1 MKKSLPAILSLAM
14 AFSMFSSVAFGAE
27 GEGDADAA
35 KTSANFSDLKDLDAA
50 TKAKFDALI
59 SAGVFDGVKE
69 GTFGLKEKMNRAQ
82 FAKVAALIFGLKVD
96 SSLKT
101 SSFTD
106 VKADDPAN
114 GYALPY
120 IEAVKAAGITDGY
133 APGQFN
139 PAGEVTK
146 EQLATFLIRGLKKDK
161 DAQATPGVADKT
173 VSDWAK
179 GYVALAIQL
188 KIMSS
193 GADGTFGGTSAAT
206 RDMLVTSAYEAQNQ
220 YKNLNKPAKASVT
233 EAKPTGV
240 YTVQVKLDREVD
252 TKKAKL
258 TLKKG
263 SADIET
269 TVKWAD
275 DKNSATLTLTD
286 VRISAGEYSVTLSGL
301 DAKDLDKTV
310 AKFTAEDEVLK
321 SIDFLSANDTVAKAS
336 KVILKLAAKN
346 QYGEKASFS
355 AGGYDVYTS
364 GAQDAKITKN
374 DDGTLLLS
382 MRTDVEGLSPGA
394 TVIPV
399 TVVNNDQHVTVSK
412 SFKLGVAPI
421 LTKLELGDVQYSNET
436 EKAIN
441 AKGDYATLE
450 LNLYDQYGGN
460 ISYDSNMK
468 DIFGDPNTDW
478 EKSVNVIWNDYIGS
492 TSSGATII
500 GKTVEDNGNNIPR
513 LKLSLNENVDKS
525 GEYTFTVTT
534 QAATATSKL
543 KIQSSKIATK
553 VELGD
558 FNDVIAN
565 GDQDVYIPL
574 VAYDA
579 LGNQL
584 SVDDLTSDAN
594 RDRIQISVSGAGN
607 KDEGWDG
614 KITNSGAHRGSV
626 HIRKV
631 SAPAKSSVAVTAVIA
646 SPNATSTATR
656 TYTVSDTRYP
666 DRIKEV
672 EVPAKEY
679 YPNASSSFKFQVY
692 DQYGK
697 SMNYNLPVSKD
708 GKNVTY
714 SVYVGFTADSSNY
727 FTVTKDDD
735 SQEGT
740 PIVSKSAAK
749 EFNHADEWNENSFKT
764 INDGLRVVAAEGA
777 AADAQAR
784 LRFEIRKSE
793 NGGAQ
798 QTMSSVEKSLKIVS
812 ENADLNY
819 AIADLGTMHNT
830 RDSGL
835 STYYPPVLP
844 DINGKTIASATLY
857 NMLGG
862 HQQKQKVSDTL
873 YSAVYSPFN
882 KEIKMNVTTASGD
895 KVAVPKNFVKRAT
908 SSDQISAFVGRDPK
922 DDKWYVFGYKTGSST
937 ISVNYENRKGEN
949 KVATATVTLKS
960 ERKKLIDVVARNKK
974 IQVEGVLAGSS
985 DKYRAYNVADAYIGE
1000 VSNGLMNLQVTDQYG
1015 TYDGTVVN
1023 DYNHIFGLQFTA
1035 DHVVLKGAAMG
1046 DERDIVEVVQVGES
1060 QGSTASQVANVY
1072 KVKIGSNVKQF
1083 DLSATS
1089 TNGLS
1094 ATTEVTVK

>member
-1 MKKSLPAILSLAM
+1 MKKSLSAILSLAM
-14 AFSMFSSVAFGAE
+14 AFSMFSSVALAAE
-27 GEGDADAA
+27 GDNTATEAENADAA

-50 TKAKFDALI
+50 TKAKFDAMI

-146 EQLATFLIRGLKKDK
+146 EQLATFLIRGLNKDK
-161 DAQATPGVADKT
+161 EAQATPGVADKT

-188 KIMSS
+188 KLLSS
-193 GADGTFGGTSAAT
+193 GTDGTFGGSSAAT
-206 RDMLVTSAYEAQNQ
+206 RDLLVTSAYEAQIQ

-252 TKKAKL
+252 TKKATL
-258 TLKKG
+258 SLKKG
-263 SADIET
+263 TADVAT

-275 DKNSATLTLTD
+275 DKQSATLTLTD
-286 VRISAGEYSVTLSGL
+286 VKINAGEYSVTLGGL
-301 DAKDLDKTV
+301 DAKDVDKTV

-321 SIDFLSANDTVAKAS
+321 NIDFLSANDTVAKAS

-421 LTKLELGDVQYSNET
+421 LTKLELGDVQYSNE
-436 EKAIN
+436 EAKAIN
-441 AKGDYATLE
+441 AKGDNATIE

-460 ISYDSNMK
+460 IAYDSNMK

-492 TSSGATII
+492 TSSGASII

-565 GDQDVYIPL
+565 GDNDVYIPII
-574 VAYDA
+574 AYDA
-579 LGNQL
+579 QGNQL
-584 SVDDLTSDAN
+584 SIDDLTSDSN

-607 KDEGWDG
+607 KDEGWEG
-614 KITNSGAHRGSV
+614 KITNSGAHKGSV
-626 HIRKV
+626 HIKKV
-631 SAPAKSSVAVTAVIA
+631 SAPSKSSVAITAVIA
-646 SPNATSTATR
+646 SPNATSTATK

-672 EVPAKEY
+672 AVPAKEY
-679 YPNASSSFKFQVY
+679 APSATMNASSSFKFQVY

-697 SMNYNLPVSKD
+697 AMNYNLPVSKD

-714 SVYVGFTADSSNY
+714 SVYVGFTSDSSDA
-727 FTVTKDDD
+727 FTVTLDDD
-735 SQEGT
+735 TKEGT
-740 PIVSKSAAK
+740 ALVSKSDSK
-749 EFNHADEWNENSFKT
+749 EFTNADEWNLDSFKT
-764 INDGLRVVAAEGA
+764 INDGLRVVAAKGA
-777 AADAQAR
+777 AANAAAK
-784 LRFEIRKSE
+784 LRFEIKKSE
-793 NGGAQ
+793 NGGTPQ
-798 QTMSSVEKSLKIVS
+798 VMTSVEKSLKVIAANS
-812 ENADLNY
+812 DLNY
-819 AIADLGTMHNT
+819 SVESLGNMFYA

-835 STYYPPVLP
+835 SNTGPSGNITGVTPAVTLNNA
-844 DINGKTIASATLY
+844 IN
-857 NMLGG
+857 
-862 HQQKQKVSDTL
+862 
-873 YSAVYSPFN
+873 SAVYSPYR
-882 KEIKMNVTTASGD
+882 KEVKLVVTNGAGD
-895 KVAVPKNFVKRAT
+895 QVAVTRDTVRNVT
-908 SSDQISAFVGRDPK
+908 SSDQISAFAGKNPYDN
-922 DDKWYVFGYKTGSST
+922 KWYVLGYKTGSAT
-937 ISVNYENRKGEN
+937 ISVSYVNAKGDPKVVTTPVTIKNERVKIVDLAAGKN
-949 KVATATVTLKS
+949 KVKVTGRTA
-960 ERKKLIDVVARNKK
+960 AYK
-974 IQVEGVLAGSS
+974 IA
-985 DKYRAYNVADAYIGE
+985 DKYDSE
-1000 VSNGLMNLQVTDQYG
+1000 VSNGLMDLKITDQYG
-1015 TYDGTVVN
+1015 VVIDGVDVSDFNFLHGVV
-1023 DYNHIFGLQFTA
+1023 FTA
-1035 DHVVLKGAAMG
+1035 DNEAVTIDGNNIYVPASLKGSSFNLTATAPSG
-1046 DERDIVEVVQVGES
+1046 LSVSTEVVV
-1060 QGSTASQVANVY
+1060 
-1072 KVKIGSNVKQF
+1072 
-1083 DLSATS
+1083 D
-1089 TNGLS
+1089 
-1094 ATTEVTVK
+1094 